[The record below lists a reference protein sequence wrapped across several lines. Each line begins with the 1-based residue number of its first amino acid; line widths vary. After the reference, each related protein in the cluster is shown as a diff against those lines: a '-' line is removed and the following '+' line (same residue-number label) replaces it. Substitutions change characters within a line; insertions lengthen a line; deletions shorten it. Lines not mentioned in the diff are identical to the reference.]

1 MISKVTKYLGE
12 DNSSEIV
19 LIPFPADYSPET
31 TPLKLLNIHTKH
43 ISPLVKLVSG
53 LYPLIHF
60 QCFDIN

>member
-43 ISPLVKLVSG
+43 TSP
-53 LYPLIHF
+53 
-60 QCFDIN
+60 

>member
-31 TPLKLLNIHTKH
+31 TPLNFLTFIPNIF
-43 ISPLVKLVSG
+43 PLSKIGVRALSSDS
-53 LYPLIHF
+53 F
-60 QCFDIN
+60 SMF